1 MNQVR
6 ERDLRHAHFVR
17 PAKKSPNSTWVRRF
31 LILAASGSFVAL
43 GCNVS
48 RPQLSNPGHR
58 YEQQLRATYYD
69 PYADPDAA
77 PEIDGGRPRDYLVPR
92 SEPVQSQWYFGK
104 R

>member
-1 MNQVR
+1 MKHVR
-6 ERDLRHAHFVR
+6 ESDFRHAHSML
-17 PAKKSPNSTWVRRF
+17 PARRFPNPSWVRRF
-31 LILAASGSFVAL
+31 LVLAAGGSLFAL

-58 YEQQLRATYYD
+58 YTQQLRATYYD

-77 PEIDGGRPRDYLVPR
+77 PEFDGARPRDYMVPR